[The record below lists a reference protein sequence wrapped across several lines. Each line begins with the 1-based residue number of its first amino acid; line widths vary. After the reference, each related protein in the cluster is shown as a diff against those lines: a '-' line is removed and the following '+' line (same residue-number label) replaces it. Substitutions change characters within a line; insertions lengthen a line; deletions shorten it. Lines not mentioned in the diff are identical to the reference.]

1 MRAAYMAALP
11 EGRESRRELELIPA
25 GEFMMRPHDG
35 RGPYFNRDPEAIIQ
49 RTHARGYSLVFDYD
63 HATEMTK
70 ETGVPAPASGWI
82 TRLFARDGAVW
93 GAIEWTDK
101 AAAAIDAKEYRYY
114 SPVFMHDPD
123 GTVRA
128 IRTAGLT
135 NDPAMFVR
143 ALSHANNDWEES
155 DMDLA
160 KLRKALGLATTATE
174 AEVLAAATAAGLLAA
189 GLAELRTAMGLG
201 DDASVTAIATAMTA
215 QRASLKAIA
224 TAAGLAED
232 ASAADI
238 ETAVK
243 AAAAGGG
250 TDGLKAIAKAA
261 GLAEDASA
269 ADIETAVKTAKASAG
284 GNDDPGAFVPRAE
297 FDRLKQDLT
306 SLQQGSAKTA
316 AETAVASAIEAG
328 KVTPASREWALAYA
342 AKDPEGFATFVKD
355 APAILSNGR
364 VAPSGDP
371 DKGGE
376 VLTEQEKAVC
386 RATGVSEED
395 FIKSCKAIAAAGQE
409 S

>member
-1 MRAAYMAALP
+1 MLAAYMAALP

-35 RGPYFNRDPEAIIQ
+35 RGPYYNRDPEAIIQ
-49 RTHARGYSLVFDYD
+49 RTQARGYSLVFDYD
-63 HATEMTK
+63 HATELTK

-82 TRLFARDGAVW
+82 KRLFVRDGAVW
-93 GAIEWTDK
+93 GEVDWTDR

-114 SPVFMHDPD
+114 SPVFMHDAS
-123 GTVRA
+123 GNVLA

-143 ALSHANNDWEES
+143 ALSHANGNLEEAE
-155 DMDLA
+155 MDLA
-160 KLRKALGLATTATE
+160 KLRKALGLSTTATE
-174 AEVLAAATAAGLLAA
+174 AEILAAATAAGLLKT
-189 GLAELRTAMGLG
+189 GMAELRTAMGLG

-215 QRASLKAIA
+215 LRAGLKAIATAAGLAEDANAADVETAVKAAKASAGGTDGLKAIA

-243 AAAAGGG
+243 A
-250 TDGLKAIAKAA
+250 
-261 GLAEDASA
+261 
-269 ADIETAVKTAKASAG
+269 AKASAG

-342 AKDPEGFATFVKD
+342 AKDPDGFATFVKD

-371 DKGGE
+371 DKGGT
-376 VLTEQEKAVC
+376 LTEQEKAIC
-386 RATGVSEED
+386 RATGVTEEQ
-395 FIKSCKAIAAAGQE
+395 FINSRKAIAEAGE
-409 S
+409 EG